1 MSNFEWSFDKLS
13 AMPWQDTS
21 KWHDFGDKI
30 VLHVKACTCE
40 IREPEQKTSVRALRP
55 FPHQHPREPYSE
67 VTDKRF
73 SPYYPCQMTL
83 CHMRDPGLWLSILR
97 YQVCLINFW
106 YDKSRWEYTYFLHR
120 ERWQRDPAHV
130 YLWSAKS
137 CRVVI
142 KDRIVTELFRN
153 FYNDLLH
160 LNILLSRCNM
170 GIGRVIK
177 ARWQDGPALASNPPK
192 QYWEIKTQHANI

>member
-1 MSNFEWSFDKLS
+1 MKFWQIISNALTGHFQMAWFWRQNCS
-13 AMPWQDTS
+13 ACES
-21 KWHDFGDKI
+21 
-30 VLHVKACTCE
+30 LHVWDPWAWTE
-40 IREPEQKTSVRALRP
+40 DIRQSPAAFSPPAPARTVLWSNGQ
-55 FPHQHPREPYSE
+55 
-67 VTDKRF
+67 RF

-106 YDKSRWEYTYFLHR
+106 YDKLRWEYTYFLHR
-120 ERWQRDPAHV
+120 ERWQRDPTHV

-192 QYWEIKTQHANI
+192 Q